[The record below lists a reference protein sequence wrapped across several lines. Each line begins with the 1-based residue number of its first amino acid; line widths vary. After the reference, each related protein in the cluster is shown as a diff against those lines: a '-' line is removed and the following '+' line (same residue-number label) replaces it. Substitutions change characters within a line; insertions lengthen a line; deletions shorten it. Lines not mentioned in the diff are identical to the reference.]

1 VGAAPEALRA
11 VLDPNVIVSA
21 LLSPRGTPA
30 RLLVAWSDGEFELLV
45 SPALLMELE
54 RVIAYPKLRRRIASE
69 DEAQVLLW
77 LREEATLV
85 HDPDRRPSITPEDPG
100 DDYLVALAE
109 GERAALVSGDRHLLA
124 LADRLPIFAP
134 RAFLELLEERRP

>member
-1 VGAAPEALRA
+1 
-11 VLDPNVIVSA
+11 
-21 LLSPRGTPA
+21 
-30 RLLVAWSDGEFELLV
+30 
-45 SPALLMELE
+45 MELE
-54 RVIAYPKLRRRIASE
+54 RVIAYPKLRRRIATQ

-77 LREEATLV
+77 LREEATLM
-85 HDPDRRPSITPEDPG
+85 HDSDRRPSVAPEDPG